1 MKLKK
6 SAGVVKTANLTYG
19 QRLMRDARLNWK
31 LYLLF
36 LPVFLH
42 YLIFAYGP
50 MYGATIA
57 FKNYSPIKGIL
68 GSDWVG
74 LQHFAD
80 FFTSRDFR
88 RILFNTLNI
97 SFTTLIFSFP
107 APILL
112 ALMINEVQNMKWKK
126 TVQTITYMPHF
137 ISLVVICGILRTF
150 ISDNG
155 IVTKLLNSMGLV
167 PSLDLLGIKEYF
179 VPIYV
184 ISGIW
189 QEIGWGS
196 IIYLSA
202 LSGVSQELYEAASID
217 GAGRVRQLFAV
228 TLPEIAPTIMVML
241 ILRVGSLMSVG
252 FEKIILLYN
261 PLTYETADV
270 ISSYVYRRGLLEFN
284 YSYSTAV
291 GLFNSVINLLLLV
304 TANTIN
310 RKVNNS
316 SIW

>member
-291 GLFNSVINLLLLV
+291 GLFNSVINLILLV

>member
-1 MKLKK
+1 MKIKK
-6 SAGVVKTANLTYG
+6 SANVTSAGELSYK
-19 QRLMRDARLNWK
+19 QRFMRDMRINWK

-36 LPVFLH
+36 LPVLLH
-42 YLIFAYGP
+42 YIIFAYGP

-57 FKNYSPIKGIL
+57 FKDYSPIKGIM
-68 GSDWVG
+68 GSSWIG
-74 LQHFAD
+74 FKHFID
-80 FFTSRDFR
+80 FFTSREFNR
-88 RILFNTLNI
+88 VFFNTLNI
-97 SFTTLIFSFP
+97 SFVTLIFSFP

-112 ALMINEVQNMKWKK
+112 ALMINEVQNMRWKK
-126 TVQTITYMPHF
+126 LVQTVTYMPHF
-137 ISLVVICGILRTF
+137 ISLVVICGIIRTF
-150 ISDNG
+150 ITDTG
-155 IVTKLLNSMGLV
+155 IITSFLNSLGLV
-167 PSLDLLGIKEYF
+167 PKSDLLGIKEYF

-217 GAGRVRQLFAV
+217 GAGRIRQLFAV
-228 TLPEIAPTIMVML
+228 TLPEIAPTIVVML
-241 ILRVGSLMSVG
+241 ILRIGSLMSVG

-291 GLFNSVINLLLLV
+291 GLFNAVINMTLLV

-310 RKVNNS
+310 RKINNS